1 MKFISA
7 SVLAAVAVAFATS
20 LAFTAATSMPAEAA
34 KKVSK
39 PLKGTIY
46 YKQRRIGGYSYK
58 YVDAIDT
65 RRFTDPSMSQQ
76 SYGGPFDSGFF
87 FNQPWA
93 PHGGDAPY
101 MH

>member
-1 MKFISA
+1 MKVFLSTLSA
-7 SVLAAVAVAFATS
+7 VVALGLAVSMAS
-20 LAFTAATSMPAEAA
+20 SMPAEAA
-34 KKVSK
+34 KKGYK

-65 RRFTDPSMSQQ
+65 RRFVDRSMTAQ
-76 SYGGPFDSGFF
+76 SNGGPFDSGFF
-87 FNQPWA
+87 FTQPWA

>member
-1 MKFISA
+1 MKLALSTL
-7 SVLAAVAVAFATS
+7 LAAFAMS
-20 LAFTAATSMPAEAA
+20 LALPVVSSMPAEAA
-34 KKVSK
+34 KKVYK

-58 YVDAIDT
+58 YVDGIDT
-65 RRFTDPSMSQQ
+65 RRFVDRSMITQ
-76 SYGGPFDSGFF
+76 SEGGPFDSGFF
-87 FNQPWA
+87 FVQPTA